1 MTEAHASVL
10 LPLAE
15 GRWGS
20 LAYPVGNG
28 TFPFKPSWSSVK
40 WRDLCPLALSLT
52 NVLPHTTCSLRHHG
66 VVLLTVKSSGK
77 FWKVLQ

>member
-1 MTEAHASVL
+1 MTGAQASVL
-10 LPLAE
+10 LPLAAVH
-15 GRWGS
+15 GGA

-40 WRDLCPLALSLT
+40 WRDLCPLALTLKD
-52 NVLPHTTCSLRHHG
+52 VLPHTTGSLRHHG

-77 FWKVLQ
+77 FRKVLQ